1 MFEFHVLSIL
11 SFGLF
16 CSPETREKLRVFM
29 RTRMEHER
37 KQLTLI
43 QEWKDVIAEN
53 ARIGNLGDDE
63 LQWDSYTI
71 LKEQLR
77 QEHINNK
84 KKKKER
90 VHRSLPL
97 EQRLKI
103 SASVRAKW
111 EDPVR
116 SFRYF

>member
-1 MFEFHVLSIL
+1 
-11 SFGLF
+11 
-16 CSPETREKLRVFM
+16 M
-29 RTRMEHER
+29 RSRIEYER

-71 LKEQLR
+71 LKDKLR

-90 VHRSLPL
+90 EKARERKRRNFYLNDCVCLSLQPTD
-97 EQRLKI
+97 QREREGGGYRCTLFLGCTF
-103 SASVRAKW
+103 S
-111 EDPVR
+111 
-116 SFRYF
+116 YH